1 MLRILY
7 LEDHLLLREALSTL
21 LGTCT
26 EYQIVAQTS
35 SPTEALN
42 LLGTSKPDLA
52 LVDISLKERDGL
64 WFVREL
70 RRQGNSLPTLI
81 LTMHEDAHHVAE
93 AFEAGAN
100 GYLVKSAPHEDFL
113 TAVRLITRGQTY
125 IHPSV
130 SNDVVRNLQASRREE
145 GLLSPRER
153 EILRLAA
160 GGMGNQ
166 EIGEALYLSLSTIKT
181 HLQSIYRKFNVGDRT
196 QAILEGIR
204 RKQLDLDDLESEPSE
219 SS

>member
-21 LGTCT
+21 LGKSSDY
-26 EYQIVAQTS
+26 EIVAQTS
-35 SPTEALN
+35 SAMEALG
-42 LLGTSKPDLA
+42 LVTAVRPDLV
-52 LVDISLKERDGL
+52 LVDISLKERDGH

-70 RRQGNSLPTLI
+70 RKAGHTLPALI
-81 LTMHEDAHHVAE
+81 LTMHEDARHVAE
-93 AFEAGAN
+93 AFEAGAD
-100 GYLVKSAPHEDFL
+100 GYLVKSASHEDFL
-113 TAVRLITRGQTY
+113 TAIRTISQGQTY
-125 IHPSV
+125 VHPSV
-130 SNDVVRNLQASRREE
+130 SDGLVRDLQAPRRED

-160 GGMGNQ
+160 GGLGNQ
-166 EIGEALYLSLSTIKT
+166 EIGEALHLSLSTIKT

-204 RKQLDLDDLESEPSE
+204 RKQLDLASLEDPS
-219 SS
+219 SRPT